1 MNRKNRI
8 SRRDFINIVGIAG
21 MGTALAACSRGEL
34 PTPQSSV
41 SKQTKV
47 PTLESIP
54 TSQAALGGNA
64 YLAVARGEDPG
75 VITQRAISALG
86 GIERFVK
93 SGDDVIIK
101 PNICTDYH
109 TYEYAATTN
118 PQVVAA
124 LVSLCLGAGARRVRV
139 MDNPFGGTAASAY
152 KKSGIADAVSQV
164 GGEMEVMVPAKF
176 QKISI
181 PEGVDIKEW
190 WFYADILDT
199 DVLIDV
205 PIAKHHGGARLT
217 LGCKNLMGTIQE
229 RGLIHLNLHQRIAD
243 LTSLLRPDLT
253 VIDAYRMLMKGG
265 PTGGDLN
272 SVKLEKTVIASADV
286 VAADTYACGLFGLTP
301 QDVPYVDIAANMGIG
316 TGDLGSIKIEEVAV

>member
-1 MNRKNRI
+1 M
-8 SRRDFINIVGIAG
+8 VGIAG
-21 MGTALAACSRGEL
+21 MGAALSACSGGEL
-34 PTPQSSV
+34 PIPQSSV
-41 SKQTKV
+41 SKQTMV
-47 PTLESIP
+47 PTLESAP
-54 TSQAALGGNA
+54 TAQAALGEYA

-75 VITQRAISALG
+75 VITQRAVSALG
-86 GIERFVK
+86 GMERFVK
-93 SGDDVIIK
+93 NGDDVIIK

-152 KKSGIADAVSQV
+152 HKSGIADAVSQA
-164 GGEMEVMVPAKF
+164 GGETEVMVPAKF
-176 QKISI
+176 QKTAI
-181 PEGVDIKEW
+181 PAGVDIREW
-190 WFYADILDT
+190 WFYADILDA
-199 DVLIDV
+199 DVLINV

-229 RGLIHLNLHQRIAD
+229 RGLIHINLHQRIAD

-272 SVKLEKTVIASADV
+272 NVRLEKTVIASTDI
-286 VAADTYACGLFGLTP
+286 VAADTYACGLFGLSP
-301 QDVPYVDIAANMGIG
+301 QDVPYVDLAASMGIG
-316 TGDLGSIKIEEVAV
+316 TGDLGSIKIEEITV